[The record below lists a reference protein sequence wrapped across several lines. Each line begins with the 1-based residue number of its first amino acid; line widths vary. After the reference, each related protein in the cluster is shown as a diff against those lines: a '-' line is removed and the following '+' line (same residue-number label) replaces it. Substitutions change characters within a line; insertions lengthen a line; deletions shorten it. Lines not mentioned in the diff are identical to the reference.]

1 MIKNRYINGK
11 TFYKKFMRHSNI
23 SEIIR
28 YNSKKFK
35 DKFALIFNKEKIT
48 FYELNNKV
56 NLLAGFLQKLRA
68 KKILTVLP
76 NCPELVY
83 IFLSTAKLGSVI
95 VPLSLALNIRD
106 IKNQIID
113 LDIDVVICRKSTFLE
128 LKKVFKNSYKKI
140 NFILYE
146 GDKRHESLDNILN
159 QKKIIKISRKNIKKL
174 NSSKFMIS
182 PTSGSTGKPK
192 KVIFLQKTKLKRF
205 LAAKKLY
212 KLKTTDIFISCFP
225 LDHSLGQRNLFLPL
239 LLGSTTILL
248 ANFTYFNWFKS
259 INKYK
264 VSFSFLIGNQVNHLI
279 ENHYKKIK
287 SLKYL
292 KQIVSASSNL
302 KIETKKKLAKIQ
314 NILSFEMYG
323 ASEISTVS
331 IIDIKKN
338 RKHISSVGKRCSESQ
353 IEILKDNK
361 IISKSGL
368 QGEIIC
374 KTSQIFDGYLN
385 KKENKD
391 CFYKKYFKTGDIGY
405 FKNNYLY
412 FTGRN
417 KNIIKI
423 SGINIYPEQI
433 EKEIISKLKTIE
445 ECCVISKPD
454 IITGEKILLYYKK
467 KSKIKK
473 KQDNLIRLFCKN
485 NFSLYEQPVD
495 FIEIEKFP
503 KTQLGKIDRKKI
515 K

>member
-1 MIKNRYINGK
+1 MIRNHYINGK
-11 TFYKKFMRHSNI
+11 TFYKKLMRHSNI

-28 YNSKKFK
+28 YNSQKFK

-56 NLLAGFLQKLRA
+56 DLLAGFLQKLRA

-113 LDIDVVICRKSTFLE
+113 LDIDLVICRKSTFLQ

-146 GDKRHESLDNILN
+146 SDKKHESLDNILN
-159 QKKIIKISRKNIKKL
+159 QKKIIKTPRKNIKKL
-174 NSSKFMIS
+174 NSSKFIIS

-264 VSFSFLIGNQVNHLI
+264 VSF

-292 KQIVSASSNL
+292 KKIVSASSNL
-302 KIETKKKLAKIQ
+302 KVETKKKLAKIQ
-314 NILSFEMYG
+314 KILSFEMYG

-412 FTGRN
+412 ITGRN

-454 IITGEKILLYYKK
+454 SITGEKILLYYKK
-467 KSKIKK
+467 NSKIKK
-473 KQDNLIRLFCKN
+473 KTR
-485 NFSLYEQPVD
+485 
-495 FIEIEKFP
+495 
-503 KTQLGKIDRKKI
+503 
-515 K
+515 